1 MKWFQRKQKKVVMT
15 DPMTGLH
22 NRNYFHYTYGE
33 LSQLKNTAYQT
44 MAVFD
49 LDHFKA
55 ANDLING
62 DNVIRDVARLAKEII
77 GNKGELM
84 RWGGDEFMAMISMPP
99 EEALHAMKKFAEE
112 VNMKTPVTVSVG
124 LVEIRPEDTTKTN
137 YYRAV
142 QRCYLVKEMGGNGVK
157 L

>member
-1 MKWFQRKQKKVVMT
+1 MKLFQRKPKISMT
-15 DPMTGLH
+15 DPLTGLH

-33 LSQLKNTAYQT
+33 LSQLNDTAYRT

-55 ANDLING
+55 ANDLVNG
-62 DNVIRDVARLAKEII
+62 DNVIRDIVRLAKEVI
-77 GNKGELM
+77 GEKGELM
-84 RWGGDEFMAMISMPP
+84 RWGGDEFMAMLSMFPD
-99 EEALHAMKKFAEE
+99 EALHAMKRFVEE
-112 VNMKTPVTVSVG
+112 VNQKTPITVSVG
-124 LVEIRPEDTTKTN
+124 LVEIRAEDTTKTN

>member
-1 MKWFQRKQKKVVMT
+1 MKLFQHKPKIVLT
-15 DPMTGLH
+15 DPLTGLH
-22 NRNYFHYTYGE
+22 NRNYFHYNYGE
-33 LSQLKNTAYQT
+33 LSQLKDTVYRT

-55 ANDLING
+55 ANDLVNG
-62 DNVIRDVARLAKEII
+62 DSVIRDVVRLAKDAI
-77 GNKGELM
+77 GDKGELM
-84 RWGGDEFMAMISMPP
+84 RWGGDEFMAMLSMTP
-99 EEALHAMKKFAEE
+99 EETLHAMKRFAEE
-112 VNMKTPVTVSVG
+112 VNQKTPITVSVG
-124 LVEIRPEDTTKTN
+124 LVEIRTEDTTKTN

>member
-1 MKWFQRKQKKVVMT
+1 MT

-33 LSQLKNTAYQT
+33 LSQLKNTGYRT

-55 ANDLING
+55 ANDLVNG
-62 DNVIRDVARLAKEII
+62 DNVIRDVVRLAKEII

-84 RWGGDEFMAMISMPP
+84 RWGGDEFMAMLSMSP
-99 EEALHAMKKFAEE
+99 EEAQHAMKKFAEE

>member
-1 MKWFQRKQKKVVMT
+1 MKLFQRKPKISMT
-15 DPMTGLH
+15 DPLTGLH

-33 LSQLKNTAYQT
+33 LSQLKDTAYRT

-55 ANDLING
+55 ANDLVNG
-62 DNVIRDVARLAKEII
+62 DNVIRDIVRLAKEAI
-77 GNKGELM
+77 GEKGELM
-84 RWGGDEFMAMISMPP
+84 RWGGDEFMAMLSMTPD
-99 EEALHAMKKFAEE
+99 EALHAMKRFTEE
-112 VNMKTPVTVSVG
+112 VNQKTPITVSVG
-124 LVEIRPEDTTKTN
+124 LVEIRTEDTTKTN

>member
-1 MKWFQRKQKKVVMT
+1 MKLFQRKPKISMT
-15 DPMTGLH
+15 DPLTGLH

-33 LSQLKNTAYQT
+33 LSQLKDTAYRT

-55 ANDLING
+55 ANDLVNG
-62 DNVIRDVARLAKEII
+62 DNVIRDIVRLAKEAI
-77 GNKGELM
+77 GEKGELM
-84 RWGGDEFMAMISMPP
+84 RWGGDEFMAMLSMTPD
-99 EEALHAMKKFAEE
+99 EALHAMKRFTEE
-112 VNMKTPVTVSVG
+112 VNQKTPITVSVG
-124 LVEIRPEDTTKTN
+124 LIEIRTEDTTKTN